1 MQSVCLCFSCY
12 EQLMRDFNAIVEEE
26 VLLNTQPHQQQHAW
40 NFWNNNNNELRN
52 THEQNWTFVFILIL
66 LKFIVVII
74 LYGYVRNIIYE
85 TRNNFDNI
93 SYDAILNIGQ
103 DRIF

>member
-1 MQSVCLCFSCY
+1 
-12 EQLMRDFNAIVEEE
+12 MRDFNAIVEEE

-85 TRNNFDNI
+85 TRNSTKVARI
-93 SYDAILNIGQ
+93 KVILIEAILNIGNN
-103 DRIF
+103 RTF

>member
-1 MQSVCLCFSCY
+1 
-12 EQLMRDFNAIVEEE
+12 MRDFNAIVEEE

-74 LYGYVRNIIYE
+74 LYGYVRNIIMKQG
-85 TRNNFDNI
+85 TV
-93 SYDAILNIGQ
+93 LKLLG
-103 DRIF
+103 